1 MQALEMRA
9 DVNADASDGGR
20 AGPSTPLGTGRF
32 GLRLALWY
40 AAVFVASS
48 LAIVFLTYTLL
59 ANSLVERDHQ
69 IVVSTLREYSERYE
83 TGGLGAVARAVEI
96 EQRSGRHERLFVRVV
111 RNGAETVFAS
121 MPPEWSDF
129 DVSRLFGRSGFWE
142 QAPSGS
148 RDARLEVATG
158 RLFDGTLLQ
167 VGKSTENREELL
179 DRFRTVLALV
189 SVAIVLIG
197 LAGGIVVTRST
208 LQPINGLIRAVRHI
222 IRTGNTETR
231 VPVQADRDAIDE
243 LSALFNAMLDR
254 ITTLIAGM
262 GNALDNVAH
271 DLRTPMTRLRGLAE
285 RALQSGD
292 PAAQREALATCLEES
307 DRILSMLD
315 TLMDISEAETGT
327 MRLTRTATP
336 LDALIAEVASVY
348 EDVADEK
355 QVTITTDV
363 AAGLTVSADRDR
375 LRQVVANLLDNAVKY
390 TPAGGRIRVSALRGE
405 NNVRIEVSDTG
416 AGILPHD
423 LPRIW
428 ERLYRGDQSR
438 AERGLG
444 LGLSLVRAI
453 VTAHG
458 GTVDVQTEPGSGSRF
473 VVTLPEPPESPRLRG
488 SAVAPAACTFHACN
502 VPVTAPQAPASSN
515 LMSRFSRRRS
525 RHEYSFA
532 PSTVDQGRDGRR
544 GRCAR
549 RPCRIQRWTDT
560 GRPRDRRGRANLDFR
575 PGRRAGGHDVV
586 RRRRRCRRAGGSH
599 RSRRQARL
607 DGADA
612 GARRPAA
619 PRVLRAAFPG
629 AAATAAQPAHGGPR
643 LGRHRHGRRLHPHQ
657 QPRGR
662 RRRYSARRAD
672 RPPLV
677 RRQGRRHRPGDR
689 PRGAEDRRHQPA
701 HAAVRRLVEGQGRRR
716 RARDRQP
723 ARRRSDGD
731 DGHRQRQGALDEQR
745 GLRGLHPDRRAHQ
758 PGQLRRRVDQRDRRA
773 GGHQLADPHAIGRQH
788 RAWLRHSVEH
798 GAAGDGPAADR
809 RQGRARP
816 ARRERSRT

>member
-1 MQALEMRA
+1 MQAPEMRA

-390 TPAGGRIRVSALRGE
+390 TPAGGRIRVSAVRGE
-405 NNVRIEVSDTG
+405 NDVSIAVSDTG

-453 VTAHG
+453 VAAHG
-458 GTVDVQTEPGSGSRF
+458 GTVDVQSEPGSGSRF
-473 VVTLPEPPESPRLRG
+473 VVTLPEPPDV
-488 SAVAPAACTFHACN
+488 AKAPA
-502 VPVTAPQAPASSN
+502 
-515 LMSRFSRRRS
+515 
-525 RHEYSFA
+525 
-532 PSTVDQGRDGRR
+532 
-544 GRCAR
+544 
-549 RPCRIQRWTDT
+549 
-560 GRPRDRRGRANLDFR
+560 
-575 PGRRAGGHDVV
+575 
-586 RRRRRCRRAGGSH
+586 
-599 RSRRQARL
+599 
-607 DGADA
+607 
-612 GARRPAA
+612 
-619 PRVLRAAFPG
+619 
-629 AAATAAQPAHGGPR
+629 GP
-643 LGRHRHGRRLHPHQ
+643 P
-657 QPRGR
+657 
-662 RRRYSARRAD
+662 
-672 RPPLV
+672 
-677 RRQGRRHRPGDR
+677 
-689 PRGAEDRRHQPA
+689 
-701 HAAVRRLVEGQGRRR
+701 
-716 RARDRQP
+716 
-723 ARRRSDGD
+723 
-731 DGHRQRQGALDEQR
+731 
-745 GLRGLHPDRRAHQ
+745 
-758 PGQLRRRVDQRDRRA
+758 
-773 GGHQLADPHAIGRQH
+773 
-788 RAWLRHSVEH
+788 
-798 GAAGDGPAADR
+798 
-809 RQGRARP
+809 
-816 ARRERSRT
+816 